1 MATDHLTR
9 LTLPKATVQKIINEI
24 LSSET
29 GLAFGKDARDLLIE
43 MCVEYITLISSEA
56 NEISES
62 EGKKTIESEHIT
74 KALEKLGFGEY
85 NEAIEKVVEEHK
97 EQLKVCFGLFFL
109 QFERK
114 LTRYRDERRKRI
126 NLSRVVCQRRNF
138 SRYRRKLSGML
149 RNDMDDF
156 LGSECS
162 LSFFSRQTALHGW
175 VVALLGFSRSLSCS
189 EQLFGSLE
197 NNASFFLKFSSCMT
211 SRIAF

>member
-1 MATDHLTR
+1 MDTLTR

-62 EGKKTIESEHIT
+62 EGKKTIASEHIT

-97 EQLKVCFGLFFL
+97 EQLKVCFGFIFP

-114 LTRYRDERRKRI
+114 E
-126 NLSRVVCQRRNF
+126 
-138 SRYRRKLSGML
+138 
-149 RNDMDDF
+149 
-156 LGSECS
+156 
-162 LSFFSRQTALHGW
+162 H
-175 VVALLGFSRSLSCS
+175 
-189 EQLFGSLE
+189 
-197 NNASFFLKFSSCMT
+197 
-211 SRIAF
+211 